1 MVTLPAT
8 AFWRMIVDRRRWLWS
23 LASLLASPN
32 LGSLWHCLE
41 EGWECHYSAI
51 SSKRDTVMVS
61 FPVRRCHPSAVL
73 AWLLQAFQISGVLHS
88 GADQKCHFQAL
99 LQAFLRRRSQRRWG
113 SELKT
118 SFGIISNR
126 RRRFGVVPNRQRRF
140 SAADDTAAGNLGSF
154 GAAMD
159 TYIHI
164 YIYIYIYINSSN
176 PCRWD

>member
-8 AFWRMIVDRRRWLWS
+8 AFWRMIVDQRRWLWS
-23 LASLLASPN
+23 LVSLLASPN
-32 LGSLWHCLE
+32 VGSLWHYLK
-41 EGWECHYSAI
+41 EGWERHCSAV

-88 GADQKCHFQAL
+88 GAGQKCHFQAL

-126 RRRFGVVPNRQRRF
+126 RRRFGVVPNRQHRL
-140 SAADDTAAGNLGSF
+140 AASF
-154 GAAMD
+154 WRCWWHGCREPWVLWGCNG
-159 TYIHI
+159 YIHTYI
-164 YIYIYIYINSSN
+164 YIYIYIYQ
-176 PCRWD
+176 